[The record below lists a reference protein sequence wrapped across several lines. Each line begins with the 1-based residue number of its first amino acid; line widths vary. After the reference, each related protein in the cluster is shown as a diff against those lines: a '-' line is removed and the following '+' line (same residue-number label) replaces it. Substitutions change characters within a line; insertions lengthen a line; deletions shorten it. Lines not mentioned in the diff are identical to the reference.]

1 MFNTWLKSLWQI
13 LRAKNNYVTTLI
25 VNRYALRV
33 INFPRQNLLSC
44 WRPAGGPRP
53 QFHCTNRRKLF
64 LLSKRKHKMASHKKY
79 HQLKIRLQWAPYFV
93 ISEPKKSYKIRGP
106 FFILMHSIF
115 PLFSNFRNGKSY
127 NIRRTLTK

>member
-79 HQLKIRLQWAPYFV
+79 HQLKIRLQWGPIILYDF
-93 ISEPKKSYKIRGP
+93 PFLKIQNKGP
-106 FFILMHSIF
+106 HCSSIIILKNWNFIKPIIWNKIQWG
-115 PLFSNFRNGKSY
+115 PL
-127 NIRRTLTK
+127 IL